1 MKGLFVSGSG
11 TDVGKTYVALLLIK
25 ILNKKYTV
33 RPRKPIESDCIKSKG
48 GLIPKDATL
57 LAEAC
62 NSNEPLDHVCRF
74 RFESCSSPEKASND
88 EGVTITLSELK
99 SACQSNTNED
109 YVIVEGAGGLYSPIA
124 RELLNSE
131 LAQALGLP
139 VVLVVKDELGA
150 INQALMSV
158 QAAKAQKLEVAM
170 IVLNQIVPNSLDNKK
185 AISSYTNVPV
195 VALDNKHLKR
205 FNVEAGSLI

>member
-1 MKGLFVSGSG
+1 
-11 TDVGKTYVALLLIK
+11 
-25 ILNKKYTV
+25 
-33 RPRKPIESDCIKSKG
+33 
-48 GLIPKDATL
+48 
-57 LAEAC
+57 
-62 NSNEPLDHVCRF
+62 
-74 RFESCSSPEKASND
+74 
-88 EGVTITLSELK
+88 
-99 SACQSNTNED
+99 
-109 YVIVEGAGGLYSPIA
+109 
-124 RELLNSE
+124 
-131 LAQALGLP
+131 